1 MRLHSLLRRLALGLA
16 CAGGLWAAEPAV
28 AVPPLVPGTGQK
40 VVEVGDDF
48 EEANW
53 EYYPNLPKSAE
64 NINDEQYLPG
74 GYAKNGRWYEG
85 IKRGTP
91 DVVKRVPT
99 PENGLPDSKGSLL
112 LRSVF
117 TGISGRPSYNMQQD
131 DFICDISERLGGAIP
146 VAQQPSFVVR
156 VFLPPVS
163 KWERRSGPHFAIRA
177 AVDTHTWEHEKGGRY
192 WGRELYY
199 PGFFFEFETKETNG
213 LGYDTAYIRIRANE
227 YGQDYR
233 GPQITKTGWWT
244 FGMSFTADGKVHFYG
259 HEGIADLTAADK
271 LATHNPYGF
280 RCERFKTFFFN
291 VCNADDG
298 RTWSTPVIIDDP
310 TLYFSPLELARAPRS
325 GVPAPTTSRLR

>member
-1 MRLHSLLRRLALGLA
+1 
-16 CAGGLWAAEPAV
+16 
-28 AVPPLVPGTGQK
+28 VPGTGQK
-40 VVEVGDDF
+40 VVQVGDDF
-48 EEANW
+48 EDAKW

-64 NINDEQYLPG
+64 NINEEQYLPG

-85 IKRGTP
+85 IMRGTP

-99 PENGLPDSKGSLL
+99 PENGLADSQGSLL

-117 TGISGRPSYNMQQD
+117 TGITGRPSYNMQQD
-131 DFICDISERLGGAIP
+131 DFICDISERLGGSIP
-146 VAQQPSFVVR
+146 VAQQPNFVVR

-199 PGFFFEFETKETNG
+199 PGFFLEFETKESNG

-227 YGQDYR
+227 QGQDYR

-244 FGMSFTADGKVHFYG
+244 FGMSFTADSKVHFYC
-259 HEGIADLTAADK
+259 HEGIGDLTAADK
-271 LATHNPYGF
+271 VATHNPYGF

-291 VCNADDG
+291 VCSADDG

-325 GVPAPTTSRLR
+325 STPAPTTSRLR

>member
-1 MRLHSLLRRLALGLA
+1 LSGLS
-16 CAGGLWAAEPAV
+16 AAEPA
-28 AVPPLVPGTGQK
+28 AALPPLVPGSGQK
-40 VVEVGDDF
+40 AVQVGDDF
-48 EEANW
+48 EDPQW
-53 EYYPNLPKSAE
+53 EFYTNLPKSAE
-64 NINDEQYLPG
+64 NINEEQYLPG

-91 DVVKRVPT
+91 DLVKRVPT
-99 PENGLPDSKGSLL
+99 PEGGLPDSKGALL
-112 LRSVF
+112 LRSLF

-146 VAQQPSFVVR
+146 VSQQPNFVVR

-199 PGFFFEFETKETNG
+199 PGFFLEFDTKENNG

-227 YGQDYR
+227 SGHDYR
-233 GPQITKTGWWT
+233 GPQITNTGWWT
-244 FGMSFTADGKVHFYG
+244 FGMSFTADGKVHYYA
-259 HEGIADLTAADK
+259 HEGLDDLTAADK
-271 LATHNPYGF
+271 IATHNPYGF

-291 VCNADDG
+291 VCSADDG

-325 GVPAPTTSRLR
+325 GVPAPTTTRLR